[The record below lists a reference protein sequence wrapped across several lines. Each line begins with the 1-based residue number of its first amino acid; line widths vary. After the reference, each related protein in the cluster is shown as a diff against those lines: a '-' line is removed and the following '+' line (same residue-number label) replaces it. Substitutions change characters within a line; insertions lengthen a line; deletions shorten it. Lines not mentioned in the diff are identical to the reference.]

1 MRQLLKNPGFT
12 AVAVIT
18 LALGIGVNTA
28 MFSLLHTLL
37 FEPLPYPDSA
47 RVVRVFRTSPQSRSW
62 PHSPANFLD
71 RREQNRAFVHS
82 AAFSGW
88 NFNSAEPGRPAER
101 VQGTL
106 ATGDFF
112 LTLGVA
118 PALGRVFTQADDQPG
133 ENRVAV
139 ISHGFWQRRFAGD
152 TNVLGRPL
160 FLDGERLTII
170 GVMPSDF
177 AHRLWSSVDV
187 WKPYGWTAEERANR
201 GGNWLSEIARLKPG
215 ISIREAQA
223 EMNTLAT
230 RLAQA
235 HPESNAGIG
244 LRVVSLLESLTE
256 GTGRRL
262 LWLSFGL
269 TVFVL
274 FIACA
279 NLANLQ
285 LARTVVR
292 ARELSIRA
300 ALGASRLRLMGHLMM
315 ESLVLSALGG
325 GAGVLLA
332 LFGNQILSRQFI
344 AATGDAS
351 LRIPLS
357 GTVLLFALFC
367 SVLTTVLFGTA
378 PAWLAS
384 RVDLNS
390 ALKQSGRGLTTG
402 RRHHHFRHALIVG
415 EVGLALVLLCGATLF
430 LRGLNRISSRDP
442 GWRLEGLLTGSLAL
456 TSARY
461 ESPQARQ
468 VFAWQLEERLAALPG
483 VRRVGLSSTVPFW
496 GFSSRYLGI
505 EGRPAPPATQKP
517 LIYYETVSPG
527 YFDAMG
533 IVLKEGRVF
542 NAQDTT
548 NRPAVAIINE
558 STARHFWPN
567 ESPLGKRINDGDPGE
582 TEWREIVG
590 VVNDIR
596 FPTKL
601 EAADTPFQTYWP
613 IAQMSHEWMA
623 MELRV
628 EGAVEPIAS
637 AVRGVVAG
645 IDPELPVLELRT
657 ARESLGRHL
666 GAVSLLGNL
675 LGGFA
680 VLGVFLAAIG
690 IYGVVSYSVAQR
702 TGEFGLR
709 MALGAQRAGVLWL
722 VLKQGCVL
730 SVWGAL
736 LGLGGAFAVTR
747 ILMAVAPEIP
757 TRDPGAVVLLTF
769 ALITVAAIACW
780 IPAWRATRV
789 NPMEVL
795 RGDF

>member
-300 ALGASRLRLMGHLMM
+300 ALGASRLRLMGREIHRQGVVDYTGNHLKPY
-315 ESLVLSALGG
+315 V
-325 GAGVLLA
+325 GVKA
-332 LFGNQILSRQFI
+332 RKR
-344 AATGDAS
+344 A
-351 LRIPLS
+351 
-357 GTVLLFALFC
+357 
-367 SVLTTVLFGTA
+367 
-378 PAWLAS
+378 AS
-384 RVDLNS
+384 RVKKRVKHLAIEAVRRPGLAALRTLRSVPLVRTRVVPSLLRQELDQVPAAPIVASLTRELERLRKTSGPILVGPWISEVGFEVLYWAPFLNWTIAAAGLESRRLIVVSRGGARSWYQHLGAEYIDVFDLFTVDEYRTGNEERWS
-390 ALKQSGRGLTTG
+390 ERGHQKQFEITSMEREILDRARKKLGLTEAQVLHPSSMYKLLRFYWYEKASVRLLTDHTDYRRLTIDGDGEALKDLPKDYVAVRFYFRPSFPDTPENRRFAADTVRTISREVPVVLLNTGLSLDDHEDLDVSAGKGVYRVDHLMTPQHNLELQT
-402 RRHHHFRHALIVG
+402 RVIANARAFVG
-415 EVGLALVLLCGATLF
+415 TYGGLAYVAPFYGVPSVGFYSQESDLMSAHLDV
-430 LRGLNRISSRDP
+430 
-442 GWRLEGLLTGSLAL
+442 GWRLGRAMHAPLVALDAKNADLLRTL
-456 TSARY
+456 
-461 ESPQARQ
+461 
-468 VFAWQLEERLAALPG
+468 FG
-483 VRRVGLSSTVPFW
+483 VV
-496 GFSSRYLGI
+496 
-505 EGRPAPPATQKP
+505 APPA
-517 LIYYETVSPG
+517 
-527 YFDAMG
+527 
-533 IVLKEGRVF
+533 
-542 NAQDTT
+542 NAGL
-548 NRPAVAIINE
+548 RAVKA
-558 STARHFWPN
+558 
-567 ESPLGKRINDGDPGE
+567 
-582 TEWREIVG
+582 
-590 VVNDIR
+590 
-596 FPTKL
+596 
-601 EAADTPFQTYWP
+601 
-613 IAQMSHEWMA
+613 
-623 MELRV
+623 
-628 EGAVEPIAS
+628 AS
-637 AVRGVVAG
+637 AGPR
-645 IDPELPVLELRT
+645 
-657 ARESLGRHL
+657 
-666 GAVSLLGNL
+666 
-675 LGGFA
+675 
-680 VLGVFLAAIG
+680 
-690 IYGVVSYSVAQR
+690 
-702 TGEFGLR
+702 
-709 MALGAQRAGVLWL
+709 
-722 VLKQGCVL
+722 
-730 SVWGAL
+730 
-736 LGLGGAFAVTR
+736 
-747 ILMAVAPEIP
+747 
-757 TRDPGAVVLLTF
+757 
-769 ALITVAAIACW
+769 
-780 IPAWRATRV
+780 
-789 NPMEVL
+789 
-795 RGDF
+795 